1 MCPKFLFVTFLLCLI
16 VDVVFTQ
23 ERSINND
30 VLVQI
35 AKQTDRIIELEN
47 QLLDLQKTKKRG
59 IKKVAIS
66 FGTRFTPF
74 KEIGVTSDDCGCPN
88 FRIGEE
94 QFYFDDFPRE
104 KEVNIKNLW
113 LRPYETND
121 YYEYYHEYGYIG
133 GNELPNLF
141 KKTGFYEQNIRASL
155 FFNNNWFVGL
165 EAGVGKYTY
174 GAINTTVAYSNG
186 NISDIQLIR
195 NDDFEYFVGRI
206 SAELAYNL
214 NMGNLFSL
222 NPSVGIGFPYQFS
235 LGLSPRI
242 NIPLNKTKQQSLF
255 VSLDAR
261 YYHQW
266 VDKNIVIYNSL
277 DGTPSNNTGFRFIN
291 YDFVN
296 TSNRLYYGL
305 SLGYEFGL

>member
-1 MCPKFLFVTFLLCLI
+1 MI
-16 VDVVFTQ
+16 
-23 ERSINND
+23 
-30 VLVQI
+30 
-35 AKQTDRIIELEN
+35 
-47 QLLDLQKTKKRG
+47 
-59 IKKVAIS
+59 
-66 FGTRFTPF
+66 
-74 KEIGVTSDDCGCPN
+74 
-88 FRIGEE
+88 
-94 QFYFDDFPRE
+94 Y
-104 KEVNIKNLW
+104 
-113 LRPYETND
+113 
-121 YYEYYHEYGYIG
+121 
-133 GNELPNLF
+133 
-141 KKTGFYEQNIRASL
+141 
-155 FFNNNWFVGL
+155 NNNNL
-165 EAGVGKYTY
+165 
-174 GAINTTVAYSNG
+174 IN
-186 NISDIQLIR
+186 IQLIR